1 MMPGV
6 FTSTLQA
13 LSRHA
18 AWVLAAGILAGLAL
32 PDLAGEL
39 RPILP
44 PSVAGLLFFAL
55 LRVDWEA
62 LARRLS
68 QPLTGVLLCLWFLL
82 AVPGLVWL
90 VTKGLRLDSG
100 LATALVLAAA
110 CPPIVS
116 GPAMAILLRL
126 DTPLML
132 ASVVIAS
139 LAAPF
144 TIVLVASRLI
154 GVDLNIDTMSLFLR
168 LAALIGGCVLAATM
182 VRRLLGE
189 ARLERLKDP
198 FDAASILLLFIF
210 AVAIMNGVSGVLA
223 EDPRLVARFIG
234 AAFAANI
241 LLQVLG
247 TGVTAALGRRAA
259 LTVGFASGN
268 RNMALLLAVLPADS
282 SAEVLLFFALAQ
294 IPIYMLPAML
304 GPAYRWWLARAR
316 GACSA

>member
-6 FTSTLQA
+6 FTSALQA

-18 AWVLAAGILAGLAL
+18 AWVLAAGILVGLAL
-32 PDLAGEL
+32 PDLAGQL

-44 PSVAGLLFFAL
+44 FAVAGLLFFAL
-55 LRVDWEA
+55 LRVDWQE
-62 LARRLS
+62 LAQRASR
-68 QPLTGVLLCLWFLL
+68 PLIGALLCVWFLL

-90 VTKGLRLDSG
+90 AATGLRLDSG

-132 ASVVIAS
+132 VCVVSAS

-154 GVDLNIDTMSLFLR
+154 GVDLNIDTMALFLR
-168 LAALIGGCVLAATM
+168 LAALIGGCLLAAM
-182 VRRLLGE
+182 IVRRLLGE
-189 ARLERLKDP
+189 ARLERMKDP
-198 FDAASILLLFIF
+198 FDAVSILLLFIF
-210 AVAIMNGVSGVLA
+210 AVAIMNGVSGVLVQ
-223 EDPRLVARFIG
+223 DPRLVARFIG

-241 LLQVLG
+241 LLQALG
-247 TGVTAALGRRAA
+247 TGVTAAMGRRSA

-294 IPIYMLPAML
+294 IPMYMVPAML
-304 GPAYRWWLARAR
+304 GPAYRWWLARA
-316 GACSA
+316 